1 MSILDAAKSALA
13 PGGRNGLA
21 TSERRDPIGL
31 MVAALTKLAQADVV
45 DRLGIRRS
53 TEQTVFRVT
62 SAGFRT
68 IGATSRAF
76 TRSGKKGAGTRV
88 PRANPADVFDLTP
101 SEDQEML
108 V

>member
-1 MSILDAAKSALA
+1 MSFIDAAKNALA

-21 TSERRDPIGL
+21 SAERRDPVGL
-31 MVAALTKLAQADVV
+31 MVAALTRLAQADLV

-68 IGATSRAF
+68 VGATSRAF
-76 TRSGKKGAGTRV
+76 SRRGGGAPAPACRTPTR
-88 PRANPADVFDLTP
+88 PASST
-101 SEDQEML
+101 
-108 V
+108 

>member
-1 MSILDAAKSALA
+1 MSLLDAAKSALA

-21 TSERRDPIGL
+21 ASERRDPIGL
-31 MVAALTKLAQADVV
+31 MVAALTRLAQADVV

-68 IGATSRAF
+68 VGATSRVFA
-76 TRSGKKGAGTRV
+76 RQWQEGRRDPGTER
-88 PRANPADVFDLTP
+88 
-101 SEDQEML
+101 
-108 V
+108 